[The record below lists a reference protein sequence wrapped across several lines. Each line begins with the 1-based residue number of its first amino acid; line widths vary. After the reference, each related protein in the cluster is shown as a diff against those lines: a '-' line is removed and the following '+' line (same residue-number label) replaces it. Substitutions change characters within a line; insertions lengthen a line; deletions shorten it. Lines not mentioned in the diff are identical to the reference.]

1 MNKNNTNAVPLNTTT
16 FNTRLLNTTKL
27 NTNGFPVLS
36 KRSGSSADISQA
48 IMDSLVCWYDP
59 GKQQCTNE
67 SMAANPVLA
76 DLSGNGHDIECF
88 NFGWAGMSGIGGYF
102 YDNSNL
108 LANLNYATI
117 SGNIISII
125 SNEGAAPGTQISS
138 YTIRGKKGETLTYIR
153 KAFDVKISNL
163 PDEINFQ
170 VNVAKNNG
178 NKIEWESIGYLFNG
192 INHVDEKVF
201 TIESYDLESTPS
213 IYDFRILFSN
223 ELISVENIA
232 DLGITIEILP
242 LYPNALVS
250 DGVDDY
256 CYTKGMPILTD
267 YTVIAKRKILAD
279 KVSALASK
287 ATDNNSTDGAF
298 IFDGKNFDGYIASN
312 FGANNALVE
321 LYPEDVSYQT
331 KESYNG
337 SPIIKLNHT
346 DTDKLSL
353 FTFSAQNNLVSQYAL
368 YSFLLFDRTLTTA
381 EIEWVKKNMIES
393 GGVLK
398 TNWADRSLYVSYVG
412 SNKPDHRANGE
423 VKSTRITIKD
433 ALNSA
438 FLEILNVE
446 DFVPS
451 YKIKVSGLK
460 NDIELWYKTNEG
472 SGDYTLLSM
481 SKDGVYTLPKVIGN
495 NNHYVGFRF
504 NKAFE
509 NENIVIQQLL
519 SE

>member
-48 IMDSLVCWYDP
+48 IMDSLVCWYDI

-108 LANLNYATI
+108 SVELNYATI

-125 SNEGAAPGTQISS
+125 GNEGAKAGTRISS
-138 YTIRGKKGETLTYIR
+138 CNITGEKGKTLTYIR

-170 VNVAKNNG
+170 VNIGKNNG
-178 NKIEWESIGYLFNG
+178 NKTEWETIGSFFNG

-201 TIESYDLESTPS
+201 TIEPYDLESTPS
-213 IYDFRILFSN
+213 IYDFRITFSN
-223 ELISVENIA
+223 ALISVENIA

-256 CYTKGMPILTD
+256 AMVKGLPILTD
-267 YTVIAKRKILAD
+267 YTVIAKRKWIKTEYDTLATF
-279 KVSALASK
+279 SSK
-287 ATDNNSTDGAF
+287 TSTTTNGEF
-298 IFDGKNFDGYIASN
+298 IFERFSVNGNLEVYS
-312 FGANNALVE
+312 FGASAAIETFAENIT
-321 LYPEDVSYQT
+321 YQT
-331 KESYNG
+331 PTSYNG
-337 SPIIKLNHT
+337 KVIDKGNFLGDGKLT
-346 DTDKLSL
+346 L
-353 FTFSAQNNLVSQYAL
+353 FGLRAAVQCPNIAL
-368 YSFLLFDRTLTTA
+368 YSFILFDRTLTTA

-393 GGVLK
+393 GGC
-398 TNWADRSLYVSYVG
+398 
-412 SNKPDHRANGE
+412 
-423 VKSTRITIKD
+423 
-433 ALNSA
+433 
-438 FLEILNVE
+438 
-446 DFVPS
+446 
-451 YKIKVSGLK
+451 
-460 NDIELWYKTNEG
+460 
-472 SGDYTLLSM
+472 
-481 SKDGVYTLPKVIGN
+481 
-495 NNHYVGFRF
+495 
-504 NKAFE
+504 
-509 NENIVIQQLL
+509 
-519 SE
+519 